1 MMAIS
6 IKKEEQSNYGA
17 FDKVNAVL
25 QEKQIETV
33 VLEKSRDG
41 QIRITKYSQTIGTLT
56 ITQVRKESRLG
67 KCCCCCLSTC
77 SCDELMSELC
87 ESVCL
92 SRHKFC
98 RILSQDSH
106 VFIKKHVRKAQ
117 SLGVEGI
124 YKSLKNIYTDT
135 PIGSTV
141 KDVCVWGLFISFL
154 VLFLKSFVLLIKNNI
169 ARNDSY
175 DYWFKISG
183 TTFSGIGLLFSFI
196 DTIFHV
202 YHRRFKTCK
211 EWKQWRK
218 DNLNNDSSCCL
229 RCLCCKRKD
238 QRDSLTTEE
247 DSMMEE
253 TTVEDEEWSK
263 SPDPV
268 HCCRD
273 MCMCCPRSITTLID
287 VFRVFFAETLF
298 YVNLILSVFELCT
311 ELVINSND
319 LHMIKVT
326 TWFGF
331 IFSFFST
338 LCFNYI
344 ARVFI
349 LAGTIYS
356 VAKIRSKR
364 NIFKGAMFQIMFVLY
379 SYGLMAL
386 QICMIVAIGGM
397 YYNEYN
403 ERYKEA
409 TIPMNISNVSSVN
422 HTTSPP
428 TVNIN
433 YSPSGQM
440 WYVIICGYVAPIF
453 GIIMFFVVCHYW
465 TQQFPIDVTLD
476 ILESL
481 KSSVKKAVLL
491 KKVGEEYVE
500 TLEKLSRHLNESK
513 FTDYKNIK
521 DLNFWC
527 KFSYPFKRPVH
538 VILCYLYIALLVVF
552 FVCCGSGKAW
562 TPYYIS
568 VLVFGLIVNWYVILV
583 TLFWPVI
590 FAFLVVIILLILVF
604 CKPIIMCLF
613 CYYCFCRNDHITI
626 YL

>member
-1 MMAIS
+1 MAIS
-6 IKKEEQSNYGA
+6 IRKEEQSKHYHTFVGA
-17 FDKVNAVL
+17 AAAAI
-25 QEKQIETV
+25 QEDITAESS
-33 VLEKSRDG
+33 LE
-41 QIRITKYSQTIGTLT
+41 
-56 ITQVRKESRLG
+56 

-77 SCDELMSELC
+77 SCDELMSMFECDCCQNLC
-87 ESVCL
+87 
-92 SRHKFC
+92 R
-98 RILSQDSH
+98 DNH

-117 SLGVEGI
+117 SLGVKGI

-141 KDVCVWGLFISFL
+141 KEVCVWGLFISFL
-154 VLFLKSFVLLIKNNI
+154 ALFTKSFVLLIKNKV
-169 ARNDSY
+169 AGNDSY
-175 DYWFKISG
+175 DYWFKILG
-183 TTFSGIGLLFSFI
+183 TIFSGIGLLFSFI

-238 QRDSLTTEE
+238 QRDSLTAEE

-253 TTVEDEEWSK
+253 TTVEDEERSR

-311 ELVINSND
+311 ELVINNND

-356 VAKIRSKR
+356 VAKIRGKES
-364 NIFKGAMFQIMFVLY
+364 IFKGAMFQIMFVLY

-386 QICMIVAIGGM
+386 HICMIVAIGRM

-403 ERYKEA
+403 ERYKAA
-409 TIPMNISNVSSVN
+409 TTPMTINNVLSVN

-440 WYVIICGYVAPIF
+440 WYVIVCGYVAPIF
-453 GIIMFFVVCHYW
+453 GIVMFFVVCHYW
-465 TQQFPIDVTLD
+465 TQQFPIDVILD
-476 ILESL
+476 ILKSL
-481 KSSVKKAVLL
+481 KSSVKKTVLL
-491 KKVGEEYVE
+491 KKVGEEYIE

-513 FTDYKNIK
+513 FADYQDIK
-521 DLNFWC
+521 DLNFWY
-527 KFSYPFKRPVH
+527 KFGYPFKRPVH
-538 VILCYLYIALLVVF
+538 IILCYFYIAMLVGF
-552 FVCCGSGKAW
+552 FICCAIIGSDNACD
-562 TPYYIS
+562 PYYIF
-568 VLVFGLIVNWYVILV
+568 VLVFGLIVNWYMFLV
-583 TLFWPVI
+583 TLFWPAV
-590 FAFLVVIILLILVF
+590 LVVILAIIAAILVAISVAIALLVLFILLYI
-604 CKPIIMCLF
+604 
-613 CYYCFCRNDHITI
+613 R
-626 YL
+626 YLGSIDKLCDL